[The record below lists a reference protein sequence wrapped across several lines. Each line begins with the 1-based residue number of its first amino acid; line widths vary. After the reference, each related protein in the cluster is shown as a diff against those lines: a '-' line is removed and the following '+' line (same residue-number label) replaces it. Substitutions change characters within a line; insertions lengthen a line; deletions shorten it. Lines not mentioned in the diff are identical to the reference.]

1 MTQDEIIEMAV
12 QAGMAEEIA
21 AFNIPIIEAFAKLV
35 AAKAFQDG
43 YEKGVAAFN
52 EAVLIE
58 REACAKVCEEAHWS
72 LDDCAEFAKA
82 IRARGEATHPPQRT
96 EQDWDALAEKQLASI
111 KRDMKATFEDAV
123 VRATHKVM
131 AEFEA
136 QAEQEPPKY
145 SFKAYWEAN
154 GRIGVVACIVRP
166 DGGVHLMSE
175 ILDLPPSTEP
185 QHTPEHQARIAAFKD
200 AMHAAK
206 EKNT

>member
-1 MTQDEIIEMAV
+1 MIEVLKQMQKALKEYHYYTIDAGLPNQSMLNKGYAAY
-12 QAGMAEEIA
+12 QAGKQAIAELES
-21 AFNIPIIEAFAKLV
+21 
-35 AAKAFQDG
+35 Q
-43 YEKGVAAFN
+43 
-52 EAVLIE
+52 E
-58 REACAKVCEEAHWS
+58 RNFCPRCGKR
-72 LDDCAEFAKA
+72 LG
-82 IRARGEATHPPQRT
+82 GEDSIHTCTPPQRT

-123 VRATHKVM
+123 VRATPKVM

-185 QHTPEHQARIAAFKD
+185 QYTPEHQARIAAFKD
-200 AMHAAK
+200 AMHIAK